1 MNLDLQKA
9 SMWKRISATLF
20 DLIIH
25 SVLVLAFAYVLS
37 GLLGYDNYNITF
49 NNAMDH
55 YAAQFGTTFQ
65 MTAEQIT
72 ALTEA
77 EISNYEAAYQALT
90 SDTEAMYAY
99 NMIIYMSLGIASI
112 SVFLSFLVLEFF
124 VPLQLGDGQTIGKRI
139 FSIGVIRTDFIS
151 IPPVQLFIRSILGK
165 YTIETML
172 PILIIILL
180 FFGQIG
186 IIGTGILIL
195 LVIGQVAAIAIT
207 NTNSALHDLLAG
219 TVTVDI
225 SSQRIFKDSQALL
238 DYQKKMYVEK
248 SEKQN
253 Y

>member
-9 SMWKRISATLF
+9 SMWKRISAALF
-20 DLIIH
+20 DLITH
-25 SVLVLAFAYVLS
+25 SVLVVAFAYVLS
-37 GLLGYDNYNITF
+37 GLLGYDSYNITF
-49 NNAMDH
+49 NNAIER
-55 YAAQFGTTFQ
+55 YAAQFGTEFQ
-65 MTAEQIT
+65 MTAEQIS

-77 EISNYEAAYQALT
+77 EIANYEAAYQALT
-90 SDTEAMYAY
+90 ADMEAMYAY

-112 SVFLSFLVLEFF
+112 CVLLSFLVLEFL

-139 FSIGVIRTDFIS
+139 FSIGVIRTDFVRV
-151 IPPVQLFIRSILGK
+151 PPVQLFIRSILGK

-172 PILIIILL
+172 PILILILL

-195 LVIGQVAAIAIT
+195 LVIGQVAALAVT
-207 NTNSALHDLLAG
+207 STNSALHDLLAG

-238 DYQKKMYVEK
+238 DYQKKMYAEK
-248 SEKQN
+248 AEKQN